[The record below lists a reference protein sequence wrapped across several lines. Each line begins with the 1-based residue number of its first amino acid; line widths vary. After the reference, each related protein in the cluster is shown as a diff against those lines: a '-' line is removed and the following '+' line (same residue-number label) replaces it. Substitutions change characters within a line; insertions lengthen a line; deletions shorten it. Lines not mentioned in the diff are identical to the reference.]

1 MLQCRHLLSSHFPFA
16 FPFPFPS
23 NHHSLTFLHKPT
35 SLQPISAHLRT
46 RPGPWLSQLPEPT
59 TTNTTTTLEEG
70 PAELPP
76 STPSIFA
83 TDDDP
88 STLQVATSV
97 LLTGAISVF
106 LFRALR
112 RRAKRAKELRFRS
125 TGAKKSLKE
134 EALESLKAMTPTSAV
149 ENSPP
154 SPVQALLGGISAG
167 VIALIL
173 YKFTTTI
180 EASLGRQTLSDNISV
195 CFLELLILLLVN
207 LVLALHVRQITITI
221 RTIIN
226 GLCYLATFVFG
237 INSIGLMLYSVQLA
251 INSFMG
257 DSTSDETKNKDE
269 GQLSSPN
276 PTAGDS
282 SETNSNTGNQS
293 SDNTK

>member
-97 LLTGAISVF
+97 LLTGAIS
-106 LFRALR
+106 
-112 RRAKRAKELRFRS
+112 
-125 TGAKKSLKE
+125 KSLKE

-207 LVLALHVRQITITI
+207 LVLALH
-221 RTIIN
+221 
-226 GLCYLATFVFG
+226 
-237 INSIGLMLYSVQLA
+237 
-251 INSFMG
+251 
-257 DSTSDETKNKDE
+257 
-269 GQLSSPN
+269 
-276 PTAGDS
+276 
-282 SETNSNTGNQS
+282 
-293 SDNTK
+293 

>member
-16 FPFPFPS
+16 FAFPS
-23 NHHSLTFLHKPT
+23 NHHSLTFLHKHT

-46 RPGPWLSQLPEPT
+46 RPGPWLAQLPEPT
-59 TTNTTTTLEEG
+59 TTNTTTALEEG
-70 PAELPP
+70 PVELPP

-88 STLQVATSV
+88 SNLQVATSV

-173 YKFTTTI
+173 YKFTTTV

-195 CFLELLILLLVN
+195 
-207 LVLALHVRQITITI
+207 RQITITI

-226 GLCYLATFVFG
+226 GICYLATFVFG

-282 SETNSNTGNQS
+282 SETNSNTGTQS